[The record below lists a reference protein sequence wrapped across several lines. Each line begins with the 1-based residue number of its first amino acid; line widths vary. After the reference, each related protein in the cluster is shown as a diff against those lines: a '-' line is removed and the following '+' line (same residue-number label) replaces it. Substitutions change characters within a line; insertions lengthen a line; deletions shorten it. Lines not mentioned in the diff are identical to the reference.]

1 MSKIIYEPHPVSPAR
16 KAKLQ
21 AEGYKIIDAA
31 FAPAGAPIHQKLD
44 TEDAAFEAFVAAET
58 EEAPVASEA
67 EADIDEAI
75 EKLDDAVE
83 EYIVEVAEK
92 RKRSKKV

>member
-1 MSKIIYEPHPVSPAR
+1 MSKIIYEPHPISPAR

-21 AEGYKIIDAA
+21 AEGYKIIDAI
-31 FAPAGAPIHQKLD
+31 FAPAGAPIHKKLD
-44 TEDAAFEAFVAAET
+44 TEDAAIEAVPAAET
-58 EEAPVASEA
+58 EEDPVAA

-75 EKLDDAVE
+75 EKLDEAVE
-83 EYIVEVAEK
+83 EYIVEVAAK

>member
-1 MSKIIYEPHPVSPAR
+1 MAKIIYEPHPISPAR

-21 AEGYKIIDAA
+21 AEGYKIVDAA

-44 TEDAAFEAFVAAET
+44 TEDAAVEPLTVSET
-58 EEAPVASEA
+58 EEAPVASDTEA
-67 EADIDEAI
+67 EIEAAI
-75 EKLDDAVE
+75 EKLDEAVE

-92 RKRSKKV
+92 RKNSKKV